1 MQVIKTIE
9 TKHAQSFLYFQSGFK
24 NKTNLKQN
32 SKAPEHGTIHL
43 RLSDHCWI
51 VTSTLCELLLNNII
65 DDVVFGNRF
74 LFIYF
79 FFSQSQTIREFD
91 ERFTTPTFG
100 YRNYE
105 EYYSAA
111 SLHTKPLHTIKV
123 PVLCLN
129 AADDPFSPLHG
140 KCFLMKSNN
149 PLIKH
154 SLWYFLPSPKFYYA
168 PFVEKCKKGNQQ
180 KRNLLHTC
188 LGGSLWEKLCPR
200 SLVTLS
206 IYGPGRT
213 QDLWDTSYPYRPLTW

>member
-1 MQVIKTIE
+1 M
-9 TKHAQSFLYFQSGFK
+9 
-24 NKTNLKQN
+24 
-32 SKAPEHGTIHL
+32 
-43 RLSDHCWI
+43 
-51 VTSTLCELLLNNII
+51 LNNII

-74 LFIYF
+74 LFIYLF
-79 FFSQSQTIREFD
+79 FLQSQTIREFD

-154 SLWYFLPSPKFYYA
+154 SFWYFLPSPKFYYA

-180 KRNLLHTC
+180 KKLICYIPTLMDLYGKNC
-188 LGGSLWEKLCPR
+188 ALGLW
-200 SLVTLS
+200 
-206 IYGPGRT
+206 
-213 QDLWDTSYPYRPLTW
+213 

>member
-1 MQVIKTIE
+1 M
-9 TKHAQSFLYFQSGFK
+9 LY
-24 NKTNLKQN
+24 L
-32 SKAPEHGTIHL
+32 E
-43 RLSDHCWI
+43 
-51 VTSTLCELLLNNII
+51 I
-65 DDVVFGNRF
+65 DFY
-74 LFIYF
+74 FILF
-79 FFSQSQTIREFD
+79 FFSQSRTIREFD

-140 KCFLMKSNN
+140 KCFLMKSND

-154 SLWYFLPSPKFYYA
+154 SFWYFLSSPKFVMQHLWQNA
-168 PFVEKCKKGNQQ
+168 KKETS
-180 KRNLLHTC
+180 KKINLFYTC
-188 LGGSLWEKLCPR
+188 LDGSLWEKLCTG

-206 IYGPGRT
+206 IYGPC
-213 QDLWDTSYPYRPLTW
+213 PYTRPLGHFLPIQTSDLVNNMT